1 MNFIKNLYIVV
12 SLYFIASILFEK
24 EFDYIGLK
32 KPLDFINQE
41 GGLFRSPIFNSPSY
55 DPTPKFFEHVV
66 PSFAPNGSKWP
77 VNAGYIQGYQH
88 LNNTGYSS
96 LKIDNTR
103 GMGQVM
109 VKLVYHARN
118 SVYPVRVLY
127 IPRGEFFV
135 LNNINSGKYDVR
147 YTILETGEIFK
158 SLPIYLEEKVV
169 GNRIQFSNHRMTLYG
184 VPNGNSPRTK
194 IGPSEF

>member
-1 MNFIKNLYIVV
+1 M

-41 GGLFRSPIFNSPSY
+41 GELFNSFEGLLRSPIFNGPSY

-66 PSFAPNGSKWP
+66 PSFAPNGSPWP
-77 VNAGYIQGYQH
+77 VQAGYIQGYQL

-103 GMGQVM
+103 GEGQVM
-109 VKLVYHARN
+109 VKLVYHAK
-118 SVYPVRVLY
+118 SSAYPVRVLY

-135 LNNINSGKYDVR
+135 INNINSGKYDLR

-158 SLPIYLEEKVV
+158 SLPIDLEEKVV
-169 GNRIQFSNHRMTLYG
+169 GNRRQYSNHWITLYG